1 MRCVWCQ
8 ALSNLL
14 WICGSTRMWSS
25 AKNLPYVS
33 QFALTQAG
41 KDRIFFRVK
50 QHILVR
56 GIANLDTALALV
68 EVELSTPNVE

>member
-1 MRCVWCQ
+1 MYNENQLDILIRE
-8 ALSNLL
+8 S
-14 WICGSTRMWSS
+14 ISS

-56 GIANLDTALALV
+56 GISDMDTAIGLI
-68 EVELSTPNVE
+68 ETELSTPNTQD

>member
-1 MRCVWCQ
+1 MYNENQLDILIRE
-8 ALSNLL
+8 A
-14 WICGSTRMWSS
+14 ISS

-33 QFALTQAG
+33 QFSLTQAG

-56 GIANLDTALALV
+56 GIANLDTALALS
-68 EVELSTPNVE
+68 LIHI

>member
-1 MRCVWCQ
+1 MYNENQLDILIRE
-8 ALSNLL
+8 S
-14 WICGSTRMWSS
+14 ISS
-25 AKNLPYVS
+25 AKNLPYIS
-33 QFALTQAG
+33 QFSLTQAG

>member
-1 MRCVWCQ
+1 MYSENQLDMLIRE
-8 ALSNLL
+8 S
-14 WICGSTRMWSS
+14 ISS
-25 AKNLPYVS
+25 VKDLPYLS
-33 QFALTQAG
+33 QFATTEEG
-41 KDRIFFRVK
+41 KKRIMFRVK

>member
-1 MRCVWCQ
+1 MYNENQLDILIRE
-8 ALSNLL
+8 A
-14 WICGSTRMWSS
+14 ISS

-33 QFALTQAG
+33 QFSLTQAG

>member
-1 MRCVWCQ
+1 MYNENQLDILIRE
-8 ALSNLL
+8 A
-14 WICGSTRMWSS
+14 ISS

>member
-1 MRCVWCQ
+1 MYNENQLDILIRE
-8 ALSNLL
+8 A
-14 WICGSTRMWSS
+14 ITS

-33 QFALTQAG
+33 QFSLTQAG

>member
-1 MRCVWCQ
+1 
-8 ALSNLL
+8 
-14 WICGSTRMWSS
+14 
-25 AKNLPYVS
+25 LPYVS

>member
-1 MRCVWCQ
+1 MYNENQLDILIRE
-8 ALSNLL
+8 S
-14 WICGSTRMWSS
+14 ISS

-50 QHILVR
+50 QHILVF

>member
-1 MRCVWCQ
+1 MYNENQLDILIRE
-8 ALSNLL
+8 A
-14 WICGSTRMWSS
+14 ITS

-68 EVELSTPNVE
+68 EIELSTPNVE

>member
-1 MRCVWCQ
+1 MYNEKQLDILIRE
-8 ALSNLL
+8 S
-14 WICGSTRMWSS
+14 ISS

>member
-1 MRCVWCQ
+1 MYNENQLDILIRE
-8 ALSNLL
+8 S
-14 WICGSTRMWSS
+14 ISS

>member
-1 MRCVWCQ
+1 MYNENQLDILIRE
-8 ALSNLL
+8 A
-14 WICGSTRMWSS
+14 ITS
-25 AKNLPYVS
+25 AKNLPYIS

>member
-1 MRCVWCQ
+1 MYNENQLDILIRE
-8 ALSNLL
+8 A
-14 WICGSTRMWSS
+14 ITS

>member
-1 MRCVWCQ
+1 MYNENQLDILIRE
-8 ALSNLL
+8 S
-14 WICGSTRMWSS
+14 ISS

-68 EVELSTPNVE
+68 EVELSTPNVD